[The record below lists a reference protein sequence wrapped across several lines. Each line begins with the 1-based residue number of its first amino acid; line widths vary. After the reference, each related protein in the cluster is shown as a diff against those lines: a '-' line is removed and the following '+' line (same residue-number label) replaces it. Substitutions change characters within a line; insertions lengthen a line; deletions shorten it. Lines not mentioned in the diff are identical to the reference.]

1 MIESRE
7 DEEEGFMG
15 IMEPRPEMAL
25 ACVGIGEV
33 LEGMR

>member
-1 MIESRE
+1 VFESGG
-7 DEEEGFMG
+7 DEEEGFME

-25 ACVGIGEV
+25 ACVGIREV

>member
-1 MIESRE
+1 
-7 DEEEGFMG
+7 MG

-33 LEGMR
+33 LEGMGWMLGRSRD